1 MLNSGLPA
9 EGNQLLHAVRIAICE
24 FRQVGEFGD
33 DLAAFVPIDDPE
45 PQNFL
50 RFLQPLKFEKKL
62 PVFGFPVPLEQN
74 AVRRV
79 GGRKFHDFQLRH
91 GPRHLFP
98 DSLEKVHFRLLGEG
112 PLPGAGLCFSP
123 RPRIHPPSRPR
134 TSRRWWRGRG
144 CNRRRSPPCR
154 TRPTVRS
161 SRPGRGLSGI
171 CRGG

>member
-62 PVFGFPVPLEQN
+62 PVFGFPVSLEQN

-79 GGRKFHDFQLRH
+79 GGRKFRDLQFRH

-98 DSLEKVHFRLLGEG
+98 DSLEKWKPRN
-112 PLPGAGLCFSP
+112 GA
-123 RPRIHPPSRPR
+123 RPRDIPPKPLAELMILRQA
-134 TSRRWWRGRG
+134 GA
-144 CNRRRSPPCR
+144 PP
-154 TRPTVRS
+154 VRLAFQVS
-161 SRPGRGLSGI
+161 QM
-171 CRGG
+171 